1 MKKVIFC
8 GGCFWCTEAVFKR
21 LKGVFNVVPGYTGG
35 FIKNPSY
42 NEVCMGNTGHAEGI
56 SIDYNPKI
64 ISFVELLEIFFLT
77 HDPTTLNKQG
87 HDVGSQYRSAVFCS
101 DESQRKAVEKHI
113 CSLNSSKVYGNPIV
127 TTVEILDVF
136 YEAEDYHKD
145 YYNQNKNEMYCQLTI
160 LPKINKL
167 TKHYNSKLK

>member
-21 LKGVFNVVPGYTGG
+21 LNGVFNVVPGYTGG

-42 NEVCMGNTGHAEGI
+42 NEVCKGNTGHAEGI

-101 DESQRKAVEKHI
+101 DEYQRKAVEKYI
-113 CSLNSSKVYGNPIV
+113 
-127 TTVEILDVF
+127 E
-136 YEAEDYHKD
+136 
-145 YYNQNKNEMYCQLTI
+145 
-160 LPKINKL
+160 
-167 TKHYNSKLK
+167 